1 MTDTLFGKR
10 FCRLKDVMRRLLW
23 ISHIEPKSNDMYP
36 YKRHTEEKTD
46 TEEKEM

>member
-10 FCRLKDVMRRLLW
+10 FCRLKDVMRRSFW
-23 ISHIEPKSNDMYP
+23 ISHIEPKSNGMCP

-46 TEEKEM
+46 TEEREM